1 METIAKACLGC
12 SKEFSAYVREVQRG
26 NGKFCSLPC
35 FWQYNAKNRKVTLKP
50 RVNVT
55 CSTCEKPTELPPGR
69 LKRSRHGVY
78 FCSRVCKDNG
88 QRIGGIE
95 KIQPPHYGTRQ
106 IAEYRK
112 MFSPD
117 ELKCIRCGYN
127 EFGCAV

>member
-1 METIAKACLGC
+1 M
-12 SKEFSAYVREVQRG
+12 
-26 NGKFCSLPC
+26 
-35 FWQYNAKNRKVTLKP
+35 
-50 RVNVT
+50 
-55 CSTCEKPTELPPGR
+55 ELPPGR

-127 EFGCAV
+127 EFGCAVEIHHKDGDRKNNNRENLVTLCANCHGALHHKKWKLT